1 VNIFKRSI
9 LSITRQPV
17 KSILF
22 LVIVFLLSTLA
33 AGAILTQ
40 EAIQATD
47 QALRRRMPTIS
58 TVMQDA
64 GRAYEQT
71 GEWPEFEL
79 LSPDLI
85 RQIGEFPQVRAY
97 DYSIDIGWGVTG
109 YGLNPWY
116 NPHFW
121 TTSFNYDEELGPR
134 LYIEGIGHPN
144 FLEVREDF
152 IELIDG
158 HAFSEAELNS
168 SMAPFPALI
177 SAGFAEANDLD
188 IGSIFEIQVVVFD
201 LVSIDGSDIENRD
214 EPPLVEDSFPLEI
227 IGIFEP
233 IISTV
238 PEDADLD
245 VAFEMDQVQF
255 RMQHRIYVPNF
266 VAEQMFDIRVQTPL
280 SPDHIFIQN
289 FFLLEDPMYFDAF
302 AAEVANVAGGW
313 RATDFSSGFRAIH
326 ASMENM
332 QEIANF
338 ILLGAIGATLIT
350 VALATLLFLRDRKQ
364 EFGIY
369 LALGEKKGKI
379 ISQVVFELGL
389 IAIVGMTIALFTG
402 NIISEGV
409 SRNMLR
415 QNIAEEQ
422 RPAAP
427 HELNQLEHLGYRFE
441 LTIDE
446 MLESY
451 EIGIDGRS
459 VLLFYTIGLGT
470 VSIAIIIP
478 TSIIVNKKPKDT
490 LMKGSIG

>member
-1 VNIFKRSI
+1 M
-9 LSITRQPV
+9 
-17 KSILF
+17 KSALF
-22 LVIVFLLSTLA
+22 LLIVFLLSALT

-47 QALRRRMPTIS
+47 QNLRRRIPAIS
-58 TVMQDA
+58 TVMQDGSRIA
-64 GRAYEQT
+64 EQT

-85 RQIGEFPQVRAY
+85 RQIGESPQVRAY
-97 DYSIDIGWGVTG
+97 DYSIDISWSVTG
-109 YGLNPWY
+109 YGLSPWHNPDPWAS
-116 NPHFW
+116 PFG
-121 TTSFNYDEELGPR
+121 YDQDLGPQ
-134 LYIEGIGHPN
+134 LDIEGVGHTN
-144 FLEVREDF
+144 FLEVREEF
-152 IELIDG
+152 IELVG
-158 HAFSEAELNS
+158 GRGFSEAELIS
-168 SMAPFPALI
+168 ESGPYPALI
-177 SAGFAEANDLD
+177 SLGFSEANGLEV
-188 IGSIFEIQVVVFD
+188 GSTFDVQVIVFD
-201 LVSIDGSDIENRD
+201 HIYVGGGGYQENRD
-214 EPPLVEDSFPLEI
+214 ISPLVEGDFSLEI
-227 IGIFEP
+227 IGIFDP
-233 IISTV
+233 IV
-238 PEDADLD
+238 PPLPENSDLN
-245 VAFEMDQVQF
+245 AIANLNHAQL

-266 VAEQMFDIRVQTPL
+266 VAEQMFDIRVQGEFA
-280 SPDHIFIQN
+280 PDHIFIQN
-289 FFLLEDPMYFDAF
+289 FFLLEDPSYFDEF
-302 AAEVANVAGGW
+302 AAEVANVPGGW

-369 LALGEKKGKI
+369 LALGEKKGKV
-379 ISQVVFELGL
+379 ISQVILELG
-389 IAIVGMTIALFTG
+389 
-402 NIISEGV
+402 IISIIAMTPALLVGNVVGEEV
-409 SRNMLR
+409 SRQMLR
-415 QNIAEEQ
+415 QNIVEEQ
-422 RPAAP
+422 RPAEP

-451 EIGIDGRS
+451 EVGINTQS